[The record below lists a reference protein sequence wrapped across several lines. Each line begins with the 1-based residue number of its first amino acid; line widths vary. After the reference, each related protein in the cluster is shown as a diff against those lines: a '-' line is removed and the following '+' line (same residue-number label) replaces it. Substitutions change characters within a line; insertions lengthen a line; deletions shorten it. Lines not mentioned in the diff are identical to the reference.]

1 MKIILVSGQAGA
13 GKDTFFELAETIVS
27 ARRIAFAD
35 ELKEIAEENFNWDK
49 EKDKAGRQLLID
61 IGRTARNYNE
71 NFWVNKVINKIKT
84 ILYYPYLIALT
95 DYIIV
100 TDWRYQNEYERMKDA
115 FGKDNVISLRIER
128 ESFQSTLTPEQKKD
142 QSEVDLENFPFDF
155 VIENGTLDDFLANI
169 KIFFDF
175 TGGEKRLTSKFA
187 KSMTTA

>member
-95 DYIIV
+95 DYIVV

-175 TGGEKRLTSKFA
+175 IGGEKRLTSKFA

>member
-71 NFWVNKVINKIKT
+71 NFWVNKVIKKIKT
-84 ILYYPYLIALT
+84 
-95 DYIIV
+95 
-100 TDWRYQNEYERMKDA
+100 
-115 FGKDNVISLRIER
+115 
-128 ESFQSTLTPEQKKD
+128 
-142 QSEVDLENFPFDF
+142 
-155 VIENGTLDDFLANI
+155 
-169 KIFFDF
+169 
-175 TGGEKRLTSKFA
+175 
-187 KSMTTA
+187 TTH